1 MSDNPAKRVI
11 YNPDVFEVRTID
23 EAKRIVLTAEDATT
37 EDRWRVETPYLAESI
52 GAYLK
57 PAASS
62 LIIDYGCGIG
72 RMAKE
77 LIAQHDCSVIGV
89 DISTSMRQLAPG
101 YVGNAR
107 FAACS
112 WNVVDAQIDHGLQVD
127 SVIAIWSLQHSP
139 KVEDDIA
146 RIARALKPGGQLYVC
161 NLERAAVPTNLGWVD
176 TGFAIQSLLA
186 EVFELVAIEALSAEH
201 TSDWIASQAFIGKY
215 RKRSD

>member
-1 MSDNPAKRVI
+1 MSDSPGPVT
-11 YNPDVFEVRTID
+11 YNPDIFEVRTIE

-37 EDRWRVETPYLAESI
+37 DERWRVETPYLAESI

-57 PAASS
+57 PDASS
-62 LIIDYGCGIG
+62 LIIDYGCGVG

-77 LIAQHDCSVIGV
+77 LIARHDCSVVGV

-112 WNVVDAQIDHGLQVD
+112 WNVIDAQIDHGLQVD
-127 SVIAIWSLQHSP
+127 GVIAIWSLQHSP
-139 KVEDDIA
+139 KVDEDIA

-161 NLERAAVPTNLGWVD
+161 NLERAAVPTNHGWVD
-176 TGFAIQSLLA
+176 TGFAIRTLLA
-186 EVFELVAIEALSAEH
+186 DAFEEVAIEPVSPEY
-201 TSDWIASQAFIGKY
+201 TSVGIADVAFIGKY

>member
-1 MSDNPAKRVI
+1 MSDSVKRVS
-11 YNPDVFEVRTID
+11 YNPDIFEVTTIE

-37 EDRWRVETPYLAESI
+37 DERWRVETPYLAESI
-52 GAYLK
+52 GEHLE
-57 PAASS
+57 PDASS

-77 LIAQHDCSVIGV
+77 LIEQHGYSVVGV

-112 WNVVDAQIDHGLQVD
+112 WNVIDAQIDHGLQVD
-127 SVIAIWSLQHSP
+127 GVIAIWSLQHSP
-139 KVEDDIA
+139 KVDEDIA

-161 NLERAAVPTNLGWVD
+161 NLERAAVPTNQGWVD
-176 TGFAIQSLLA
+176 TGFVIQTLLA
-186 EVFELVAIEALSAEH
+186 DAFEEVAIEPVSAEH
-201 TSDWIASQAFIGKY
+201 TSVGIAEVAFIGKY
-215 RKRSD
+215 RKRFD

>member
-1 MSDNPAKRVI
+1 MSDDPTQVS
-11 YNPDVFEVRTID
+11 YNPDIFEVTTID

-37 EDRWRVETPYLAESI
+37 DERWRVETPYLAESI
-52 GAYLK
+52 GNFLEPDAGF
-57 PAASS
+57 

-77 LIAQHDCSVIGV
+77 LIERHGCSVIGV

-112 WNVVDAQIDHGLQVD
+112 WNVIDAQIDHGLRVD
-127 SVIAIWSLQHSP
+127 GVIAIWSLQHSP

-176 TGFAIQSLLA
+176 TGFVIQTLLA
-186 EVFELVAIEALSAEH
+186 DAFEEIAIEPVSSDH
-201 TSDWIASQAFIGKY
+201 TSAGIADVAFIGKY

>member
-1 MSDNPAKRVI
+1 MSDSSKRVS
-11 YNPDVFEVRTID
+11 YNPDVFEVTTID

-37 EDRWRVETPYLAESI
+37 EDRWRVETPYLADGI
-52 GAYLK
+52 GAYLE
-57 PAASS
+57 PDASS

-77 LIAQHDCSVIGV
+77 LIARHGCSVVGV

-127 SVIAIWSLQHSP
+127 GVIAIWSLQHSP
-139 KVEDDIA
+139 KVDEDIA
-146 RIARALKPGGQLYVC
+146 RIARMLKPGGGLYVC
-161 NLERAAVPTNLGWVD
+161 NLVRAAVPTNQGWVD
-176 TGFAIQSLLA
+176 TGFAIQTLLA
-186 EVFELVAIEALSAEH
+186 EAFEEVAIEPLSAEH
-201 TSDWIASQAFIGKY
+201 TSDGIASVAFIGKY
-215 RKRSD
+215 RKRPD

>member
-1 MSDNPAKRVI
+1 MSDGPPRVS
-11 YNPDVFEVRTID
+11 YNPDIFEVKTIE

-37 EDRWRVETPYLAESI
+37 DERWRVETPYLAESI
-52 GAYLK
+52 GEYLK
-57 PAASS
+57 PDASS
-62 LIIDYGCGIG
+62 LIVDYGCGIG

-77 LIAQHDCSVIGV
+77 LIERHGCSVIGV

-112 WNVVDAQIDHGLQVD
+112 WNVVDAQIAHGLRVD
-127 SVIAIWSLQHSP
+127 GVIAIWSLQHSP
-139 KVEDDIA
+139 KVDDDIA

-161 NLERAAVPTNLGWVD
+161 NLERAAIPTNLGWVD
-176 TGFAIQSLLA
+176 TGFAIQTLLA
-186 EVFELVAIEALSAEH
+186 ETFEEVSIEPVSAEH
-201 TSDWIASQAFIGKY
+201 TSEGIADVAFIGKY

>member
-1 MSDNPAKRVI
+1 MSDNAAKRVI
-11 YNPDVFEVRTID
+11 YNPDVFEVTTID

-37 EDRWRVETPYLAESI
+37 EDRWRVETPYLADGI
-52 GAYLK
+52 GAYLE
-57 PAASS
+57 PDASS

-77 LIAQHDCSVIGV
+77 LIARHGCSVVGV

-127 SVIAIWSLQHSP
+127 GVIAIWSLQHSP
-139 KVEDDIA
+139 KVDEDIA
-146 RIARALKPGGQLYVC
+146 RIARMLKPGGGLYVC
-161 NLERAAVPTNLGWVD
+161 NLERAAVPTNQGWVD
-176 TGFAIQSLLA
+176 TGFAIQTLLA
-186 EVFELVAIEALSAEH
+186 EAFEEVAIEPLSADH
-201 TSDWIASQAFIGKY
+201 TSDGIASVAFIGKY
-215 RKRSD
+215 RKRPD

>member
-1 MSDNPAKRVI
+1 MSDGPARVS
-11 YNPDVFEVRTID
+11 YNPDIFEVTTIE

-37 EDRWRVETPYLAESI
+37 EERWRVETPYLAQSI
-52 GAYLK
+52 GDYLK
-57 PAASS
+57 PDASS

-77 LIAQHDCSVIGV
+77 LIERHGCSVVGV

-112 WNVVDAQIDHGLQVD
+112 WNVIDAQIDHGLRVD
-127 SVIAIWSLQHSP
+127 AAIAIWSLQHSP
-139 KVEDDIA
+139 KVDEDIA

-161 NLERAAVPTNLGWVD
+161 NLERAAVPTNQGWVD

-186 EVFELVAIEALSAEH
+186 DAFEEVAIEPVSADH
-201 TSDWIASQAFIGKY
+201 TSVGIANVAFIGKY